1 MSLKSSAE
9 ELNQEAEAYL
19 EKGKIDEAEA
29 ACLKALKIKPNLAYA
44 CKTLGNIMRTKGE
57 IKLALSWYNKAIAID
72 PNFAKAYAN
81 LGTLYAKQ
89 QQWEEAINYYQK
101 ALKIEPSFAGC
112 YRNLARL
119 WQQLNREDLAAEC
132 WRQALI
138 LEPDIEIDRA
148 ISFYQE
154 ILECEPRNLKIR
166 KQLTDILIKKG
177 EIDRAIAL
185 LRLGIELNPKFPWF
199 HYNLGE
205 AFSKKQELQLAIA
218 AYFRAVALQPN
229 KFLFRQKFD
238 TTLQIQSQLKP
249 VFSNKFNPPDRRIY
263 FTVLPVY
270 GAGFTD
276 QLIQFTIFYKLGL
289 SLGYQYV
296 HTDFSSHRSSQ
307 EIYNFLGFNQ
317 YWQLNAKNINLSDCD
332 FFCLDLERE
341 KINLN
346 AIDNVQKLQQCCE
359 EFVLQY
365 PGNKNKLIV
374 IFNLQGVSAFR
385 EKLLLLINSEIPD
398 YQDNLSFRK
407 IYFEVNKNSRNLT
420 NYFTQG
426 QLKLL
431 IHIRAGDLASIKT
444 PWGDFIKS
452 MKILRTESRETSK
465 KLDEL
470 DWFVKRSELIEPDD
484 YYRFALDFISGFGK
498 QNFSTC
504 VFSDG
509 YQRSFDFIKDNLD
522 KIKLTPERAQQILDL
537 RHSYETEKFRLFNN
551 LENCTC
557 IIGESDEKLFD
568 LINCSL
574 MADIFIVAYQQ
585 RMIPKFLANYY
596 DLKRPQLLFILFKNH
611 HVSAVIRT
619 FCRDLALDSRKATVI
634 PVNLDDYKIEELI
647 EIAKQKVEL

>member
-1 MSLKSSAE
+1 MFLKRSAE
-9 ELNQEAEAYL
+9 ELNQEAETYL
-19 EKGKIDEAEA
+19 SHGKLDEAEA
-29 ACLKALKIKPNLAYA
+29 ACLKALKIEPKLASA
-44 CKTLGNIMRTKGE
+44 CKTLGNVMKSKGE
-57 IKLALSWYNKAIAID
+57 IELALSWYAKAIAMD

-81 LGTLYAKQ
+81 LGSLYAKK
-89 QQWEEAINYYQK
+89 QQWEEAINYFQK
-101 ALKIEPSFAGC
+101 ALKLEPNFAGY

-119 WQQLNREDLAAEC
+119 WQQLNREDLAIEC

-138 LEPDIEIDRA
+138 IEPDIGIERA

-154 ILECEPRNLKIR
+154 ILDRNPQNLKVR

-185 LRLGIELNPKFPWF
+185 LRRGIELNPKFPWF

-229 KFLFRQKFD
+229 KFLFRQQFD
-238 TTLQIQSQLKP
+238 TALHKKSQLKP
-249 VFSNKFNPPDRRIY
+249 VVSNKFNPSDRRIY

-289 SLGYQYV
+289 CLSYQYI

-359 EFVLQY
+359 ELVLQY

-374 IFNLQGVSAFR
+374 IFNLQGVSEFR
-385 EKLLLLINSEIPD
+385 EKLLLLINSEIPG
-398 YQDNLSFRK
+398 YQDNLSLRK

-420 NYFTQG
+420 NYFTPDK
-426 QLKLL
+426 LKLL

-452 MKILRTESRETSK
+452 MKVLRTESRKTSQQ
-465 KLDEL
+465 LDEL
-470 DWFVKRSELIEPDD
+470 DWFIDSHELIEPDD

-509 YQRSFDFIKDNLD
+509 YQRSFDFIRDNLD
-522 KIKLTPERAQQILDL
+522 KIKLTPKQTQQILDL
-537 RHSYETEKFRLFNN
+537 SHSYETEKFSLFSN

-611 HVSAVIRT
+611 QVSAVTRT

-634 PVNLDDYKIEELI
+634 PVNLEDYNMEELI
-647 EIAKQKVEL
+647 EIAKKHGKI